1 MSLLQIENLVTK
13 YGQVVALDGI
23 SLEVNEGEIVAL
35 IGSNGAGK
43 STTLMTISGWVK
55 SASGKIKFDGKEI
68 QGHPMHKIVEAGICQ
83 CPEGRRIFSEMSV
96 EENLLMGYYSSRKEN
111 KAAEA
116 MERVFDLFPILKE
129 RRKQEGSTLSGGQ
142 QQMLAIGRALM
153 SKPRLLMLDE
163 PSLGLAPLLV
173 EKVFETIQAI
183 HNTGTTVLLVEQN
196 ARAALSI
203 ANRGYVMEVGSI
215 TLQGTGRE
223 LLKNDAVRKAYLG
236 GK

>member
-1 MSLLQIENLVTK
+1 MSLLQIDKLVTK

-55 SASGKIKFDGKEI
+55 SSGGKIFFDGKEI

-173 EKVFETIQAI
+173 EKVFETIKAI
-183 HNTGTTVLLVEQN
+183 HNTGTTILLVEQN

-203 ANRGYVMEVGSI
+203 ADRAYVMEVGNI
-215 TLQGTGRE
+215 TVQGRGRE

-236 GK
+236 GA